1 MINKRLLKE
10 ALSKRSYIPTAV
22 VYGVLNSLF
31 SILTALFMALLVD
44 GIFIKKSNLKDMK
57 IYILLFLIN
66 AVVKFLFNLFIE
78 KHIKN
83 CAEDIKEQ
91 LRRKAFN
98 LILSSNPYRIKNID
112 TGRIINLLT
121 EGFQSITSYYSQYI
135 PQIFSAFLIPA
146 LICIFTAMA
155 DKLSAL
161 IMIITY
167 PIIPLFMV
175 LIGYKTE
182 ELNNNQWNKLNTLS
196 SHFLDVLQG
205 LSTLKLFGRSK
216 IQEEKVYEISED
228 YRKGTMEVLKV
239 TFLSSLV
246 LELTATISIAVLAVN
261 LGLRLVYS
269 KIDFLQAFFI
279 LIIAPDF
286 YLPLRQLGLKFHSSL
301 NGKIAVEK
309 LEELEKELEEREDN
323 CRKAELEKDKFTV
336 EVKNLSFTH
345 RNREALNNISFKISS
360 KEKVAIVGESGSGK
374 STLINILSGF
384 LKVNDGTVFI
394 NGIDI
399 NLINRE
405 SYLRNIALVPQFPHI
420 FDKSIKDNILLSNRE
435 TDLKEFYNV
444 CRTTKVEEFAVKYK
458 DRYDTAVGEGERVI
472 ISGGE
477 RQRIAAARAVL
488 KNTPFI
494 ILDEPTSA
502 LDPETE
508 EIIPELLKGY
518 LKDKTLLIAAHRLNT
533 IKAADKIL
541 VLQEG
546 YLVESGSHEELMA
559 KRGRYFEFWRKSYED
574 F

>member
-44 GIFIKKSNLKDMK
+44 GIFIKKSNLKNMK

-135 PQIFSAFLIPA
+135 PQVFSAFLIPT
-146 LICIFTAMA
+146 LICIFTAVA

-246 LELTATISIAVLAVN
+246 LELTSTISIAVLAVN

-435 TDLKEFYNV
+435 ADLKEFYNI
-444 CRTTKVEEFAVKYK
+444 CRTTKVEEFTVKYK

>member
-31 SILTALFMALLVD
+31 IILTALFMALLVD

-66 AVVKFLFNLFIE
+66 AVVKFFFNLFIE

-146 LICIFTAMA
+146 LICIFTAVA

-246 LELTATISIAVLAVN
+246 LELTSTISIAVLAVN

-309 LEELEKELEEREDN
+309 LEGLEKELEEREDK
-323 CRKAELEKDKFTV
+323 CRKVELEKDKFTV

-345 RNREALNNISFKISS
+345 RNREALNNISFKINS

-435 TDLKEFYNV
+435 TDLKEFYNI